1 MAPLHRR
8 LLLLTNWYS
17 RTPNY
22 KNGIWPVFF
31 HLSNFIPLLAI
42 AFIWCLSELI
52 LWEETILWAYCT
64 YRPEDLVW
72 EAGPKILF
80 QHKKIKRTYKQS
92 QPNTSPCSCPCACG
106 RGTKSAWSHVR
117 VEAQAF
123 QFPVSYIYCK
133 QLRKPDLSDKRAHEE
148 HTIDLFYEKQK
159 TKKTNSSQRSSM
171 SWDISYVYAHVTNPD
186 WVKGSSMSQGYFWG
200 MNFTTSQ
207 STKIFLHVWMNLIL
221 SLTVRPWKFRTL

>member
-159 TKKTNSSQRSSM
+159 KQKNQLQPKIWHELGHFLRLCTCHK
-171 SWDISYVYAHVTNPD
+171 SWL
-186 WVKGSSMSQGYFWG
+186 SQGQQHE
-200 MNFTTSQ
+200 SRV
-207 STKIFLHVWMNLIL
+207 FLRDEFYHLPVN
-221 SLTVRPWKFRTL
+221 

>member
-31 HLSNFIPLLAI
+31 HLSSFVPLLAI
-42 AFIWCLSELI
+42 TFIWCLSELI

-159 TKKTNSSQRSSM
+159 NKETTPAKDLAWAGTFPTFMHMSQILTESR
-171 SWDISYVYAHVTNPD
+171 AAA
-186 WVKGSSMSQGYFWG
+186 WVKGISEGWILPPPSQLRYFFMSEW
-200 MNFTTSQ
+200 
-207 STKIFLHVWMNLIL
+207 I
-221 SLTVRPWKFRTL
+221 